1 MSEENKGFLTKEETE
16 QVIQAI
22 ITAESQTSGEIRVHI
37 EQTNVA
43 DSMERALKVFYALKM
58 EQTQHRNGVLFY
70 VGMKD
75 HSFVII
81 GDEGINQR
89 VSADYWDTTKDLVIQ
104 HFQKGEMKTGLEQGI
119 LKVGRK
125 LKELFPADGTNENEL
140 SNEISGIDEN

>member
-89 VSADYWDTTKDLVIQ
+89 VSADYWDTTKDLVIH

-119 LKVGRK
+119 LKVGRQ